1 MTYMKAE
8 RVANFVRTTA
18 RLASIKGADNDNMSV
33 FAAMSQITEDL
44 FLCGLRGLT
53 PENLKKHGITF
64 VVNVTN
70 DLIDDAVP
78 GVRYTRY
85 AAVDEPT
92 QDLKKYFHQAADA
105 IHDAIRAGGKV
116 VVHCMAGVSRSC
128 SIVLAYLVKYRN
140 MTLREAFKFVRER
153 RSIVHPNYGFFRQLI
168 EFEREIRISCE
179 PSVKMVKLN
188 EGSSE
193 MVPDIYK
200 EECKGFIWLHS
211 VKDKL
216 REDRKGDS

>member
-1 MTYMKAE
+1 
-8 RVANFVRTTA
+8 
-18 RLASIKGADNDNMSV
+18 MSV
-33 FAAMSQITEDL
+33 FTAMSQITEDL

-53 PENLKKHGITF
+53 PDNLKKFGITM

-70 DLIDDAVP
+70 DVIDDGVP
-78 GVRYTRY
+78 GITYKRF
-85 AAVDEPT
+85 AAVDEPS
-92 QDLKKYFHQAADA
+92 QDLKKYFHPAADC
-105 IHDAIRAGGKV
+105 IHETIRTGGKV

-179 PSVKMVKLN
+179 PSVKMVKLS
-188 EGSSE
+188 ESSSE
-193 MVPDIYK
+193 LVPDIYK
-200 EECKGFIWLHS
+200 EECKAFLWLHS

-216 REDRKGDS
+216 KEDRKADS